1 MALPKERK
9 ADSEILRQTVIGKI
23 NSIKKKKFDESLVND
38 FSWAFKVFL
47 KRHLSLNYEFT
58 HEELLKEIGKAKLK
72 EDVSK
77 RIMALSSLLENIKY
91 GNLIITKEHFEWML
105 NEGNKIINLA
115 ILGKEFLQE
124 PTKKKTIDKEKA
136 KAKSMKIKDNVKQE
150 NKSERKGIFKKFFF
164 GKPET
169 KGPIEKI
176 QEAQK

>member
-9 ADSEILRQTVIGKI
+9 ANSEILRQTVIGKI

-77 RIMALSSLLENIKY
+77 RILALSSLLENIKY

-115 ILGKEFLQE
+115 ILGKESLQE

-150 NKSERKGIFKKFFF
+150 NKSEINGIFKKIFF
-164 GKPET
+164 GKHET
-169 KGPIEKI
+169 KEPIEKI
-176 QEAQK
+176 QEVQK

>member
-47 KRHLSLNYEFT
+47 KRYLSLNYEFT

-77 RIMALSSLLENIKY
+77 RI
-91 GNLIITKEHFEWML
+91 
-105 NEGNKIINLA
+105 
-115 ILGKEFLQE
+115 
-124 PTKKKTIDKEKA
+124 
-136 KAKSMKIKDNVKQE
+136 
-150 NKSERKGIFKKFFF
+150 
-164 GKPET
+164 
-169 KGPIEKI
+169 
-176 QEAQK
+176 